1 MIHLKYEEERLVHDE
16 LNIRLHV
23 VEVNPLLSVLGQLKN
38 RILESNRYNFKGT
51 ISALLST

>member
-1 MIHLKYEEERLVHDE
+1 MIHLKDEEERLVHDE
-16 LNIRLHV
+16 LNIGLHV